1 MRVVALPFAVLFF
14 SLVSPSV
21 AHADDDGLVTVTFA
35 VPRDS
40 EAARAS
46 VLVAPA
52 LRDAFAGDGR
62 FTLPDLEALLDG
74 VDAPPAEASLAEAM
88 RLKGKADLAL
98 SMVDLP
104 VAADAYGQALVAFEQ
119 GAGAVVDITEMVD
132 AFDKQATT
140 FVLQGDRAGAESA
153 WARALALDP
162 GFRVAADAAP
172 RVKKAFDVV
181 LKDYKVPALGKLT
194 VYSTTG
200 AAEVWIDGVPRGASP
215 LTVEVPPGRHI
226 VRVAREGY
234 RTWGGAVDV
243 KKNMEATAQAA
254 LKPTRMLAK
263 LDELLSRVSRNPD
276 STENVAEL
284 SRLLKVDRM
293 IIAVVSSEG
302 EVASIQ
308 GLSVDAVNGR
318 LLARAEKSLPI
329 EGDFFTRDATRFFR
343 DRLVSVTAERAPT
356 TKADLETGGPTRLS
370 GDAEVVE
377 TPGTVVA
384 GWVLTVGGVAAV
396 GTGVVLGIVTLGQSA
411 AFASKQQTD
420 PQLADIKNA
429 WLFTAVGADVAYVVG
444 AGLLTGGILLL
455 ANGYAEQ
462 NAREDVLRPGL

>member
-1 MRVVALPFAVLFF
+1 MRVVAFA
-14 SLVSPSV
+14 SLVVLLSAGV
-21 AHADDDGLVTVTFA
+21 AHAVDDGLVTVTLA

-46 VLVAPA
+46 VLTAPA

-62 FTLPDLEALLDG
+62 FSLPDLEALLDG
-74 VDAPPAEASLAEAM
+74 VDAPPADTALAEAL
-88 RLKGKADLAL
+88 RLKSKADLAL

-119 GAGAVVDITEMVD
+119 GAGAVVDITELVD

-140 FVLQGDRAGAESA
+140 FVLQGDSAGAQSA
-153 WARALALDP
+153 WARALAIDP
-162 GFRVAADAAP
+162 GFRVATDAAP

-181 LKDYKVPALGKLT
+181 LRDYKVPALGKLT

-215 LTVEVPPGRHI
+215 ITVEVPPGRHF

-243 KKNMEATAQAA
+243 KKNTEATAQAA

-263 LDELLSRVSRNPD
+263 LDELLTRVSRNPD
-276 STENVAEL
+276 NPENIAEL

-293 IIAVVSSEG
+293 IIAIVGSEG
-302 EVASIQ
+302 EVASVQ
-308 GLSVDAVNGR
+308 GISVDAVNGR
-318 LLARAEKSLPI
+318 VLARAEKSLPI
-329 EGDFFTRDATRFFR
+329 DGDFFTRDATRFFR
-343 DRLVSVTAERAPT
+343 DRLVSATAERAPAT
-356 TKADLETGGPTRLS
+356 TTDLERTGPSRLS
-370 GDAEVVE
+370 GEAEVVE

-384 GWVLTVGGVAAV
+384 GWALTAGGVAAV
-396 GTGVVLGIVTLGQSA
+396 GTGVVLGVLTLGQSA
-411 AFASKQQTD
+411 AFRSKQQTD
-420 PQLADIKNA
+420 PIVTDIKNA
-429 WLFTAVGADVAYVVG
+429 WLFTSIGADVAYVVG

-462 NAREDVLRPGL
+462 SAREDVLRPGL